1 MTAAFLD
8 HLTHDTQRFER
19 NGERYRFRESMKT
32 KEGWKAE

>member
-8 HLTHDTQRFER
+8 QLTHDTQSFER

-32 KEGWKAE
+32 KEGRKAE